1 MNLNKIGNLIAR
13 QRIAKKMTQDQLAK
27 KLGILR
33 TTVSKWERGINTP
46 DISLLQPLCQ
56 ELDLNFTELINGE
69 KNISNKDNTI
79 TAIDAMN
86 FYNKK
91 TKNKFL
97 KIFTIILFIIV
108 CFFLS
113 LLIVNNYNKFTM
125 YKIHTTNTP
134 FTINGYLLENVNKK
148 GIFIQNIIYNDELVG
163 TDKEIITDSVT
174 ITLKSNNKVIYSF
187 KKINHSNQEPIHD
200 LLNNTSFYVD
210 TDTIKKIDL
219 NNLSLIIELEDNQEL
234 KNNIIDL
241 SKNNLRTP

>member
-1 MNLNKIGNLIAR
+1 MNINKIGNIITE
-13 QRIAKKMTQDQLAK
+13 QRIAKNLTQEQLAE
-27 KLGILR
+27 KLGVLR

-56 ELDLNFTELINGE
+56 ELDLTFTELINGE

-79 TAIDAMN
+79 TAIDAIN

-91 TKNKFL
+91 TKNKYLIVSINIIFL
-97 KIFTIILFIIV
+97 LF

-113 LLIVNNYNKFTM
+113 LIIINNYNKFTM

-148 GIFIQNIIYNDELVG
+148 GIFIQNIKYNDELVG

-174 ITLKSNNKVIYSF
+174 ITLESNNNIIYQF
-187 KKINHSNQEPIHD
+187 KKISNDRPERLYN
-200 LLNNTSFYVD
+200 LLYNTSIYIDSDKV
-210 TDTIKKIDL
+210 KKIDL
-219 NNLSLIIELEDNQEL
+219 NNLYLKIEFEDNQ
-234 KNNIIDL
+234 KTQNNTIDL
-241 SKNNLRTP
+241 SINN

>member
-1 MNLNKIGNLIAR
+1 MNINKIGNLIAR

-56 ELDLNFTELINGE
+56 ELDLTFTELINGE

-79 TAIDAMN
+79 TAIDAIN

-91 TKNKFL
+91 TKNKYLIVSINIIFL
-97 KIFTIILFIIV
+97 LF

-113 LLIVNNYNKFTM
+113 LIIINNYNKFTM

-134 FTINGYLLENVNKK
+134 FTIDGYLLENVNKK
-148 GIFIQNIIYNDELVG
+148 GIFIQNIKYNDELVG
-163 TDKEIITDSVT
+163 TDQEIITDSVT
-174 ITLKSNNKVIYSF
+174 ITLESNNNIIYQF
-187 KKINHSNQEPIHD
+187 KKISNDRPERLYN
-200 LLNNTSFYVD
+200 LLYNTSIYIDSDKV
-210 TDTIKKIDL
+210 KKIDL
-219 NNLSLIIELEDNQEL
+219 NNLYLKIEFEDNQ
-234 KNNIIDL
+234 KTQNNTIDL
-241 SKNNLRTP
+241 SINN

>member
-1 MNLNKIGNLIAR
+1 MNINKIGNLIAR

-56 ELDLNFTELINGE
+56 ELDLTFTELINGE

-79 TAIDAMN
+79 TAIDAIN

-91 TKNKFL
+91 TKNKYLIVSINIIFL
-97 KIFTIILFIIV
+97 LF

-113 LLIVNNYNKFTM
+113 LIIINNYNKFTM

-134 FTINGYLLENVNKK
+134 FTIDGYLLENVNKK

-163 TDKEIITDSVT
+163 TDQEIITDSVT
-174 ITLKSNNKVIYSF
+174 ITLESNNNIIYQF
-187 KKINHSNQEPIHD
+187 KKISNDRPERLYN
-200 LLNNTSFYVD
+200 LLYNTSIYIDSDKV
-210 TDTIKKIDL
+210 KKIDL
-219 NNLSLIIELEDNQEL
+219 NNLYLKIEFEDNQ
-234 KNNIIDL
+234 KTQNNTIDL
-241 SKNNLRTP
+241 SINN

>member
-1 MNLNKIGNLIAR
+1 MNINKIGNLIAR
-13 QRIAKKMTQDQLAK
+13 QRIAKNLTQDQLAK

-56 ELDLNFTELINGE
+56 ELDLTFTELINGE

-79 TAIDAMN
+79 TAIDAIN

-91 TKNKFL
+91 TKNKYLIVSINIIFL
-97 KIFTIILFIIV
+97 LF

-113 LLIVNNYNKFTM
+113 LIIINNYNKFTM

-134 FTINGYLLENVNKK
+134 FTIDGYLLENVNKK

-163 TDKEIITDSVT
+163 TDQEIITDSVT
-174 ITLKSNNKVIYSF
+174 ITLESNNNIIYQF
-187 KKINHSNQEPIHD
+187 KKISNDRPERLYN
-200 LLNNTSFYVD
+200 LLYNTSIYIDSDKV
-210 TDTIKKIDL
+210 KKIDL
-219 NNLSLIIELEDNQEL
+219 NNLYLKIEFEDNQ
-234 KNNIIDL
+234 KTQNNTIDL
-241 SKNNLRTP
+241 SINN

>member
-1 MNLNKIGNLIAR
+1 MNINKIGNIITE
-13 QRIAKKMTQDQLAK
+13 QRIAKNLTQEQLAE
-27 KLGILR
+27 KLGVLR
-33 TTVSKWERGINTP
+33 TTISKWERGINTP

-56 ELDLNFTELINGE
+56 ELDLTFTELINGE

-79 TAIDAMN
+79 TAIDAIN

-148 GIFIQNIIYNDELVG
+148 GIFIQNIKYNDELVG
-163 TDKEIITDSVT
+163 TDQEIITDSVT
-174 ITLKSNNKVIYSF
+174 ITLESNNNIIYQF
-187 KKINHSNQEPIHD
+187 KKISNDRPERLYN
-200 LLNNTSFYVD
+200 LLYNTSIYIDSDKV
-210 TDTIKKIDL
+210 KKIDL
-219 NNLSLIIELEDNQEL
+219 NNLYLKIEFEDNQ
-234 KNNIIDL
+234 KTQNNTIDL
-241 SKNNLRTP
+241 SINN